1 MNSSSRFVVRSVAWI
16 GVAMLIIVLF
26 HIGGSTIALRVG
38 QFSPLTGAFI
48 GGFLTLTCV
57 ILPMG
62 RREATEPWLRNEQL
76 GWILIGCGVIMWGL
90 GESFWRYYVSI
101 GESPFPS
108 LADIG
113 YFSFPL
119 LVFTGLL
126 LQPPSGDGRKR
137 LLLLLDSLICMGSI
151 LAIAWYLLLG
161 SLAQAPGEANIAKFL
176 GLYYP
181 ISDTALL
188 SCVLF
193 LLLRGQG
200 RAYQA
205 TARRVS
211 LLVIGLG
218 LCFFVFSDF
227 LFNVQLTNNS
237 VHMCDSVKGCATRC
251 SSPGYPPGRKEP
263 RRTARSHSP
272 ITAPSPSSPATRSC
286 PSTPRRTRHSAYGM
300 RSDTRTADGK
310 RTSSRSRENDR
321 KSSRQATPPRRRC
334 STTSGPQGSGSSAIR
349 SKRPF
354 LRQRETGP
362 PSPGSY
368 AGSNR
373 PTWRLSPPTHH
384 ASAWS
389 PERSRKATPAHEPA
403 SEPRRA
409 AAATSVRRKGLCQA
423 KSAAGPPRPVSTT
436 PATRSSS
443 GSTSPTPAYSHPY
456 TGHGKATQT
465 AAPAATWLP
474 PESRQRLLSHSSS
487 IARVRGMS
495 SEPAQTTVKKGRSG
509 SDRPYAGGRRPIGWA
524 WTVLERE
531 VTDVRFGKTGLAG
544 MLHVLVGSWVVCAGL
559 VLAAPA
565 SAAESVYWANGSDNT
580 ISFANL
586 NGSGGGNLNTAGA
599 NVERPAGVA
608 VDPAAGRVYWAN
620 HDGEPISSPTST
632 AAAAA
637 T

>member
-1 MNSSSRFVVRSVAWI
+1 MNSSPRFVVRSVAWI

-57 ILPMG
+57 ILPIG
-62 RREATEPWLRNEQL
+62 RREAIEPWLRNEQL

-126 LQPPSGDGRKR
+126 LQPPSGAGRKR

-211 LLVIGLG
+211 LLVVGLG

-227 LFNVQLTNNS
+227 LFNVQQNAGTYVEATWIDLGWPFGMMTIGIAACLRRYLPVTPQEVIEQRMRDRAEDVSFGLPQFAPYMLLSFLFFVLTLNVLSTDPGQLAIRPVLLLATLGVVGLVVIRQVLTLRDNARLTRQQAES
-237 VHMCDSVKGCATRC
+237 LEDLQVANRRIEEQSRMIAIHNAELEHGIEHLKDVQANLANGNVH
-251 SSPGYPPGRKEP
+251 
-263 RRTARSHSP
+263 AR
-272 ITAPSPSSPATRSC
+272 ARL
-286 PSTPRRTRHSAYGM
+286 
-300 RSDTRTADGK
+300 
-310 RTSSRSRENDR
+310 
-321 KSSRQATPPRRRC
+321 
-334 STTSGPQGSGSSAIR
+334 TSGALLPLAASLNLMADRLIR
-349 SKRPF
+349 LWQTSIYAQRLVNALGELCTALDNHWKGERLIIPDSCNELVEMHHL
-354 LRQRETGP
+354 LRSMHIDTLSTRYHP
-362 PSPGSY
+362 VNHPANHPV
-368 AGSNR
+368 NR
-373 PTWRLSPPTHH
+373 PVTQPLS
-384 ASAWS
+384 
-389 PERSRKATPAHEPA
+389 HESSGHPF
-403 SEPRRA
+403 
-409 AAATSVRRKGLCQA
+409 T
-423 KSAAGPPRPVSTT
+423 PRPVTNLF
-436 PATRSSS
+436 SSQH
-443 GSTSPTPAYSHPY
+443 GLEQQREGQSP
-456 TGHGKATQT
+456 
-465 AAPAATWLP
+465 LP
-474 PESRQRLLSHSSS
+474 GFP
-487 IARVRGMS
+487 
-495 SEPAQTTVKKGRSG
+495 
-509 SDRPYAGGRRPIGWA
+509 RRP
-524 WTVLERE
+524 
-531 VTDVRFGKTGLAG
+531 
-544 MLHVLVGSWVVCAGL
+544 MS
-559 VLAAPA
+559 APLQ
-565 SAAESVYWANGSDNT
+565 
-580 ISFANL
+580 ANL
-586 NGSGGGNLNTAGA
+586 PKSDEMKRNL
-599 NVERPAGVA
+599 
-608 VDPAAGRVYWAN
+608 
-620 HDGEPISSPTST
+620 S
-632 AAAAA
+632 
-637 T
+637 

>member
-1 MNSSSRFVVRSVAWI
+1 
-16 GVAMLIIVLF
+16 MLIIVLF

-57 ILPMG
+57 ILPIG

-76 GWILIGCGVIMWGL
+76 GWIFIGCGVIMWGL

-126 LQPPSGDGRKR
+126 LQPPSGAGRKR

-227 LFNVQLTNNS
+227 LFNVQQNAGTYVEATWIDLGWPFGMMTIGIAACLRRFLPVTPKEVIEQRMRDRAEDVSFGLPQFAPYMLLSFLFFVLTLNVLSTDPGQLAIRPVLLLATLGVVGLVVIRQVLTLRDNARLTRQQAES
-237 VHMCDSVKGCATRC
+237 LEDLQVANRRIEEQSRMIAIHNAELEQGIEHLKDVQANLANGNVH
-251 SSPGYPPGRKEP
+251 
-263 RRTARSHSP
+263 AR
-272 ITAPSPSSPATRSC
+272 ARL
-286 PSTPRRTRHSAYGM
+286 
-300 RSDTRTADGK
+300 
-310 RTSSRSRENDR
+310 
-321 KSSRQATPPRRRC
+321 
-334 STTSGPQGSGSSAIR
+334 TSGALLPLAASLNLMADRLIRLWQTSIYAQRLVNALGELCTALDNHWKGERLIIPDSCNELVEMHHLLRSMHIDTLSTRYHPINHPANHPVTQPLSHESSGH
-349 SKRPF
+349 PF
-354 LRQRETGP
+354 T
-362 PSPGSY
+362 
-368 AGSNR
+368 
-373 PTWRLSPPTHH
+373 
-384 ASAWS
+384 
-389 PERSRKATPAHEPA
+389 
-403 SEPRRA
+403 
-409 AAATSVRRKGLCQA
+409 
-423 KSAAGPPRPVSTT
+423 PRPVTNLF
-436 PATRSSS
+436 SSQH
-443 GSTSPTPAYSHPY
+443 GLEQQREGPSP
-456 TGHGKATQT
+456 
-465 AAPAATWLP
+465 LP
-474 PESRQRLLSHSSS
+474 GFP
-487 IARVRGMS
+487 
-495 SEPAQTTVKKGRSG
+495 
-509 SDRPYAGGRRPIGWA
+509 RRP
-524 WTVLERE
+524 
-531 VTDVRFGKTGLAG
+531 
-544 MLHVLVGSWVVCAGL
+544 MS
-559 VLAAPA
+559 APLQ
-565 SAAESVYWANGSDNT
+565 
-580 ISFANL
+580 ANL
-586 NGSGGGNLNTAGA
+586 PKSDEMKRN
-599 NVERPAGVA
+599 
-608 VDPAAGRVYWAN
+608 
-620 HDGEPISSPTST
+620 
-632 AAAAA
+632 
-637 T
+637 

>member
-57 ILPMG
+57 ILPIG

-76 GWILIGCGVIMWGL
+76 GWIFIGCGVIMWGL

-126 LQPPSGDGRKR
+126 LQPPSGAGRKR

-227 LFNVQLTNNS
+227 LFNVQQNAGTYVEATWIDLGWPFGMMTIGIAACLRRFLPVTPKEVIEQRMRDRAEDVSFGLPQFAPYMLLSFLFFVLTLNVLSTDPGQLAIRPVLLLATLGVVGLVVIRQVLTLRDNARLTRQQAES
-237 VHMCDSVKGCATRC
+237 LEDLQVANRRIEEQSRMIAIHNAELEQGIEHLKDVQANLANGNVH
-251 SSPGYPPGRKEP
+251 
-263 RRTARSHSP
+263 AR
-272 ITAPSPSSPATRSC
+272 ARL
-286 PSTPRRTRHSAYGM
+286 
-300 RSDTRTADGK
+300 
-310 RTSSRSRENDR
+310 
-321 KSSRQATPPRRRC
+321 
-334 STTSGPQGSGSSAIR
+334 TSGALLPLAASLNLMADRLIRLWQTSIYAQRLVNALGELCTALDNHWKGERLIIPDSCNELVEMHHLLRSMHIDTLSTRYHPINHPINHPANHPVTQPLSHESSGH
-349 SKRPF
+349 PF
-354 LRQRETGP
+354 T
-362 PSPGSY
+362 
-368 AGSNR
+368 
-373 PTWRLSPPTHH
+373 
-384 ASAWS
+384 
-389 PERSRKATPAHEPA
+389 
-403 SEPRRA
+403 
-409 AAATSVRRKGLCQA
+409 
-423 KSAAGPPRPVSTT
+423 PRPVTNLF
-436 PATRSSS
+436 SSQH
-443 GSTSPTPAYSHPY
+443 GLEQQREGPSP
-456 TGHGKATQT
+456 
-465 AAPAATWLP
+465 LP
-474 PESRQRLLSHSSS
+474 GFP
-487 IARVRGMS
+487 
-495 SEPAQTTVKKGRSG
+495 
-509 SDRPYAGGRRPIGWA
+509 RRP
-524 WTVLERE
+524 
-531 VTDVRFGKTGLAG
+531 
-544 MLHVLVGSWVVCAGL
+544 MS
-559 VLAAPA
+559 APLQ
-565 SAAESVYWANGSDNT
+565 
-580 ISFANL
+580 ANL
-586 NGSGGGNLNTAGA
+586 PKSDEMKRNES
-599 NVERPAGVA
+599 
-608 VDPAAGRVYWAN
+608 
-620 HDGEPISSPTST
+620 
-632 AAAAA
+632 
-637 T
+637 

>member
-57 ILPMG
+57 ILPIG

-76 GWILIGCGVIMWGL
+76 GWIFIGCGVIMWGL

-126 LQPPSGDGRKR
+126 LQPPSGAGRKR

-227 LFNVQLTNNS
+227 LFNVQQNAGTY
-237 VHMCDSVKGCATRC
+237 VEATWIDLGWPFGMMTIGIAAC
-251 SSPGYPPGRKEP
+251 L
-263 RRTARSHSP
+263 RRFLP
-272 ITAPSPSSPATRSC
+272 V
-286 PSTPRRTRHSAYGM
+286 TPREVIEQRMRDRAEDVSFGLPQFAPYMLLSFLFFVLTLNVLSTDPGQLAIRPVLLLATLGVVGLVVIRQVLTLRDNARLTRQQAESLEDLQVAN
-300 RSDTRTADGK
+300 RRIEEQ
-310 RTSSRSRENDR
+310 SRMIAIHNAELEQGIEHLKDV
-321 KSSRQATPPRRRC
+321 QANLANGNVHARARL
-334 STTSGPQGSGSSAIR
+334 TSGALLPLAASLNLMADRLIRLWQTSMYAQRLVNALGELCTALDNHWKGERLIIPDSCNELVEMHHLLRSMHIDTLSTRYHPINHPINHPVTQPLSHESSGH
-349 SKRPF
+349 PF
-354 LRQRETGP
+354 T
-362 PSPGSY
+362 
-368 AGSNR
+368 
-373 PTWRLSPPTHH
+373 
-384 ASAWS
+384 
-389 PERSRKATPAHEPA
+389 
-403 SEPRRA
+403 
-409 AAATSVRRKGLCQA
+409 
-423 KSAAGPPRPVSTT
+423 PRPVTNLF
-436 PATRSSS
+436 SSQH
-443 GSTSPTPAYSHPY
+443 GLEQQREGPSP
-456 TGHGKATQT
+456 
-465 AAPAATWLP
+465 LP
-474 PESRQRLLSHSSS
+474 GFP
-487 IARVRGMS
+487 
-495 SEPAQTTVKKGRSG
+495 
-509 SDRPYAGGRRPIGWA
+509 RRP
-524 WTVLERE
+524 
-531 VTDVRFGKTGLAG
+531 
-544 MLHVLVGSWVVCAGL
+544 MS
-559 VLAAPA
+559 APLQ
-565 SAAESVYWANGSDNT
+565 
-580 ISFANL
+580 ANL
-586 NGSGGGNLNTAGA
+586 PKSDEMKRN
-599 NVERPAGVA
+599 
-608 VDPAAGRVYWAN
+608 
-620 HDGEPISSPTST
+620 
-632 AAAAA
+632 
-637 T
+637 

>member
-57 ILPMG
+57 ILPIG

-76 GWILIGCGVIMWGL
+76 GWIFIGCGVIMWGL

-126 LQPPSGDGRKR
+126 LQPPSGAGRKR

-227 LFNVQLTNNS
+227 LFNVQQNAGTYVEATWIDLGWPFGMMTIGIAACLRRFLPVTPKEVIEQRMRDRAEDVSFGLPQFAPYMLLSFLFFVLTLNVLSTDPGQLAIRPVLLLATLGVVGLVVIRQVLTLRDNARLTRQQAES
-237 VHMCDSVKGCATRC
+237 LEDLQVANRRIEEQSRMIAIHNAELEQGIEHLKDVQANLANGNVH
-251 SSPGYPPGRKEP
+251 
-263 RRTARSHSP
+263 AR
-272 ITAPSPSSPATRSC
+272 ARL
-286 PSTPRRTRHSAYGM
+286 
-300 RSDTRTADGK
+300 
-310 RTSSRSRENDR
+310 
-321 KSSRQATPPRRRC
+321 
-334 STTSGPQGSGSSAIR
+334 TSGALLPLAASLNLMADRLIRLWQTSIYAQRLVNALGELCTALDNHWKGERLIIPDSCNELVEMHHLLRSMHIDTLSTRYHPINHPANHPVTQPLSHESSGH
-349 SKRPF
+349 PF
-354 LRQRETGP
+354 T
-362 PSPGSY
+362 
-368 AGSNR
+368 
-373 PTWRLSPPTHH
+373 
-384 ASAWS
+384 
-389 PERSRKATPAHEPA
+389 
-403 SEPRRA
+403 
-409 AAATSVRRKGLCQA
+409 
-423 KSAAGPPRPVSTT
+423 PRPVTNLF
-436 PATRSSS
+436 SSQH
-443 GSTSPTPAYSHPY
+443 GLEQQREGPSP
-456 TGHGKATQT
+456 
-465 AAPAATWLP
+465 LP
-474 PESRQRLLSHSSS
+474 GFP
-487 IARVRGMS
+487 
-495 SEPAQTTVKKGRSG
+495 
-509 SDRPYAGGRRPIGWA
+509 RRP
-524 WTVLERE
+524 
-531 VTDVRFGKTGLAG
+531 
-544 MLHVLVGSWVVCAGL
+544 MS
-559 VLAAPA
+559 APLQ
-565 SAAESVYWANGSDNT
+565 
-580 ISFANL
+580 ANL
-586 NGSGGGNLNTAGA
+586 PKSDEMKRN
-599 NVERPAGVA
+599 
-608 VDPAAGRVYWAN
+608 
-620 HDGEPISSPTST
+620 
-632 AAAAA
+632 
-637 T
+637 

>member
-1 MNSSSRFVVRSVAWI
+1 MNSSPRFVVRSVAWI

-26 HIGGSTIALRVG
+26 RIGGSTIALRVG

-57 ILPMG
+57 ILPIG

-176 GLYYP
+176 GIYYP

-227 LFNVQLTNNS
+227 LFNVQQNAGTYVEATWIDLGWPFGMMTIGIAACLRRYLPVTPKEVIEQRMRDRAEDVSFGLPQFAPYMLLSFLFFVLTLNVLSTDPGQLAIRPVLLLATLGVVGLVVIRQVLTLRDNARLTRQQAES
-237 VHMCDSVKGCATRC
+237 LEDLQVANRRIEEQSRMIAIHNAELEHGIEHLKDVQANLANGNVHARARLTSGALLPLAASLNLMADRLIRLWQTSIYAQRLVNALGELCTALDNHWKGERFIIPDSCNELVEMHHLLRSMRIDTLSTRYH
-251 SSPGYPPGRKEP
+251 PVNHPANHPANHP
-263 RRTARSHSP
+263 VTQPLSH
-272 ITAPSPSSPATRSC
+272 
-286 PSTPRRTRHSAYGM
+286 
-300 RSDTRTADGK
+300 
-310 RTSSRSRENDR
+310 
-321 KSSRQATPPRRRC
+321 KSS
-334 STTSGPQGSGSSAIR
+334 GH
-349 SKRPF
+349 PF
-354 LRQRETGP
+354 T
-362 PSPGSY
+362 
-368 AGSNR
+368 
-373 PTWRLSPPTHH
+373 
-384 ASAWS
+384 
-389 PERSRKATPAHEPA
+389 
-403 SEPRRA
+403 
-409 AAATSVRRKGLCQA
+409 
-423 KSAAGPPRPVSTT
+423 PRPVTNLF
-436 PATRSSS
+436 SSQH
-443 GSTSPTPAYSHPY
+443 GLEQQREGQSP
-456 TGHGKATQT
+456 
-465 AAPAATWLP
+465 LP
-474 PESRQRLLSHSSS
+474 GFP
-487 IARVRGMS
+487 
-495 SEPAQTTVKKGRSG
+495 
-509 SDRPYAGGRRPIGWA
+509 RRPI
-524 WTVLERE
+524 
-531 VTDVRFGKTGLAG
+531 
-544 MLHVLVGSWVVCAGL
+544 S
-559 VLAAPA
+559 APLQ
-565 SAAESVYWANGSDNT
+565 
-580 ISFANL
+580 ANL
-586 NGSGGGNLNTAGA
+586 PKSDEMKRNL
-599 NVERPAGVA
+599 
-608 VDPAAGRVYWAN
+608 
-620 HDGEPISSPTST
+620 S
-632 AAAAA
+632 
-637 T
+637 

>member
-1 MNSSSRFVVRSVAWI
+1 
-16 GVAMLIIVLF
+16 MLIIVLF

-57 ILPMG
+57 ILPIG

-76 GWILIGCGVIMWGL
+76 GWIFIGCGVIMWGL

-126 LQPPSGDGRKR
+126 LQPPSGAGRKR

-227 LFNVQLTNNS
+227 LFNVQQNAGTY
-237 VHMCDSVKGCATRC
+237 VEATWIDLGW
-251 SSPGYPPGRKEP
+251 P
-263 RRTARSHSP
+263 
-272 ITAPSPSSPATRSC
+272 
-286 PSTPRRTRHSAYGM
+286 YGM
-300 RSDTRTADGK
+300 MTIGIAACLRRFLPVTPKEVIEQRMRDRAEDVSFGLPQFAPYMLLSFLFFVLTLNVLSTDPGQLAIRPVLLLATLGVVGLVVIRQVLTLRDNARLTRQQAESLEDLQVAN
-310 RTSSRSRENDR
+310 RRIEEQSRMIAIHNAELEQGIEHLKDV
-321 KSSRQATPPRRRC
+321 QANLANGNVHARARL
-334 STTSGPQGSGSSAIR
+334 TSGALLPLAASLNLMADRLIRLWQTSIYAQRLVNALGELCTALDNHWKGERLIIPDSCNELVEMHHLLRSMHIDTLSTRYHPINHPANHPVTQPLSHESSGH
-349 SKRPF
+349 PF
-354 LRQRETGP
+354 T
-362 PSPGSY
+362 
-368 AGSNR
+368 
-373 PTWRLSPPTHH
+373 
-384 ASAWS
+384 
-389 PERSRKATPAHEPA
+389 
-403 SEPRRA
+403 
-409 AAATSVRRKGLCQA
+409 
-423 KSAAGPPRPVSTT
+423 PRPVTNLF
-436 PATRSSS
+436 SSQH
-443 GSTSPTPAYSHPY
+443 GLEQQREGPSP
-456 TGHGKATQT
+456 
-465 AAPAATWLP
+465 LP
-474 PESRQRLLSHSSS
+474 GFP
-487 IARVRGMS
+487 
-495 SEPAQTTVKKGRSG
+495 
-509 SDRPYAGGRRPIGWA
+509 RRP
-524 WTVLERE
+524 
-531 VTDVRFGKTGLAG
+531 
-544 MLHVLVGSWVVCAGL
+544 MS
-559 VLAAPA
+559 APLQ
-565 SAAESVYWANGSDNT
+565 
-580 ISFANL
+580 ANL
-586 NGSGGGNLNTAGA
+586 PKSDEMKRN
-599 NVERPAGVA
+599 
-608 VDPAAGRVYWAN
+608 
-620 HDGEPISSPTST
+620 
-632 AAAAA
+632 
-637 T
+637 